1 MRFKDFL
8 LLEEMFDSDNGYKAE
23 QTTSD
28 NEVVFDIQTG
38 EARDYRFVFTKHK
51 DDIYTAE
58 LGYAGSG
65 KSDIVQITTDFYDV
79 NKVVA
84 TLVGIFT
91 GFYLSITSAKT
102 IIYKF
107 QPNVDKGYK
116 LLARSIFKKELSNYF
131 SVIEDKD
138 HKDFGDKKYIV
149 VHNNRNT
156 AADPDFEEIEKILRD

>member
-1 MRFKDFL
+1 MIAANFFKF
-8 LLEEMFDSDNGYKAE
+8 
-23 QTTSD
+23 
-28 NEVVFDIQTG
+28 
-38 EARDYRFVFTKHK
+38 
-51 DDIYTAE
+51 E
-58 LGYAGSG
+58 LWVYSCH
-65 KSDIVQITTDFYDV
+65 DV
-79 NKVVA
+79 SSFWIGVK
-84 TLVGIFT
+84 IFT

-131 SVIEDKD
+131 SVIEDPD